1 MQGEN
6 LDAVTCVAD
15 SFKMADLFVGDRT
28 GGAVAH
34 TRAQTMVQADG
45 LLWGQNRRLLIREM
59 LR

>member
-6 LDAVTCVAD
+6 LDAVTGVAD

-34 TRAQTMVQADG
+34 TQTMVQADG
-45 LLWGQNRRLLIREM
+45 LLRGQNRRLLIREM